1 MTDLTT
7 LSIAE
12 AGGLMAR
19 GELTSTALTEAF
31 LARIEAVDHKIA
43 SFVTLTA
50 DRARNAARQA
60 DMEMSQGLRSRP
72 PARHSDRAEGHLR
85 DRGRADDRP
94 FAPARRLRARGRRRD
109 RAAPEGGRRRHP
121 GQARDPRIRQR
132 RDDAGPALPAGAQSL
147 EHRLPA
153 RRLVE
158 RLGRRR
164 GRRALHGRHGLRHR
178 RLDPQSRRASAAR
191 PASSRPMAWS
201 AAAASSRCRSA
212 STRRARSPGRSRTT
226 R

>member
-12 AGGLMAR
+12 AGRLMAR
-19 GELTSTALTEAF
+19 GEITSTALTEAF

-43 SFVTLTA
+43 SYITVTA

-60 DMEMSQGLRSRP
+60 DMEMSQGLRRGP
-72 PARHSDRAEGHLR
+72 LHGIPIALKDIYETDGVLTTGHSHLR
-85 DRGRADDRP
+85 ADYV
-94 FAPARRLRARGRRRD
+94 PAIDAETVRRLKA
-109 RAAPEGGRRRHP
+109 GGAVILGKLAH
-121 GQARDPRIRQR
+121 PRIRQR
-132 RDDAGPALPAGAQSL
+132 RDDARPALPGGAQSL

-158 RLGRRR
+158 RLGRGR

-178 RLDPQSRRASAAR
+178 RLDPQSGGLLRHRRHQADLRAGQPLR
-191 PASSRPMAWS
+191 HLPL
-201 AAAASSRCRSA
+201 CRSA
-212 STRRARSPGRSRTT
+212 STPRARSPGRSKTT